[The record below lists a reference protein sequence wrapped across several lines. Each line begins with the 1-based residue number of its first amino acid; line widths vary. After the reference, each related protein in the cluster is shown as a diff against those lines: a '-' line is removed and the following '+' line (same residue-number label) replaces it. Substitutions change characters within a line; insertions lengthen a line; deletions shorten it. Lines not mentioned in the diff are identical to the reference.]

1 MDRKKAGRIQ
11 SQQPRYIAD
20 AGHCCEGDSEPDKG
34 EIEMTAL
41 EELWHNSICM
51 DKREIHRNKEYARLV
66 QQLASISDIL
76 SQNLSEEQWQQFE
89 LYDEKNTAMLGLMQA
104 NSFAV
109 GFRLGARIMQD
120 VLKEESA

>member
-1 MDRKKAGRIQ
+1 
-11 SQQPRYIAD
+11 
-20 AGHCCEGDSEPDKG
+20 
-34 EIEMTAL
+34 MTAL
-41 EELWHNSICM
+41 EDLWYNSICM

-89 LYDEKNTAMLGLMQA
+89 LYDEKNTAMLGLVQA